1 MPTAV
6 AENAGRRRGGSRS
19 SGRPFVF
26 PEKRPDGVKRGF
38 FSSLEVIGQYHR
50 SYILCQEGNDLVLVD
65 QHAAHERIGF
75 EHLKAQYPGGE
86 SEPRPCFFPVML
98 ELDFRGAAL
107 LQENLDELGRLGFE
121 LEPFGGKS
129 FALKAVP
136 RCLGTPRPNG
146 WSGRWRRGWKRR
158 GSAAPAEEA
167 LDDVLILMAC
177 HGVMRA
183 NRASGAPEMAALLR
197 DLDRVDFSAHCPHGR
212 PVMTRL
218 TLGEVERMFK
228 RS

>member
-1 MPTAV
+1 MDAY
-6 AENAGRRRGGSRS
+6 SRS
-19 SGRPFVF
+19 RERAVTVGNRPEGPFVF
-26 PEKRPDGVKRGF
+26 PEKRPDGVERGF

-50 SYILCQEGNDLVLVD
+50 SYILCQDHVDLVLID

-75 EHLKAQYPGGE
+75 ERLKAQYREGRIE
-86 SEPRPCFFPVML
+86 TQALLFPVVL

-121 LEPFGGKS
+121 LEPFGPRS
-129 FALKAVP
+129 FALQTVP
-136 RCLGTPRPNG
+136 RVLGDATAERLVREVAEELAETG
-146 WSGRWRRGWKRR
+146 K
-158 GSAAPAEEA
+158 SAAAEEA

-177 HGVMRA
+177 HGVIRA
-183 NRASGAPEMAALLR
+183 NRALSGPEIAALLS
-197 DLDRVDFSAHCPHGR
+197 DLDHVDFSAQCPHGR
-212 PVMTRL
+212 PVMKRL